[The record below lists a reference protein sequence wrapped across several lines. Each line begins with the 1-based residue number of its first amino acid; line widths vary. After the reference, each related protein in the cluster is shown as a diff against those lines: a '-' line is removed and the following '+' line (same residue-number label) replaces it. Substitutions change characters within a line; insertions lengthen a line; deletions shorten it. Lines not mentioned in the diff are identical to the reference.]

1 MDFFPS
7 PPSSPRQLYID
18 DKVVCGSCDKVLS
31 SDWFCSD
38 CHTKCTI
45 CNRFLSPHEH
55 CSRCWSFNTLQN
67 LYIRKPNLHL
77 LIPCHSYCTTTNSA
91 TDSNSN
97 GNNGNSNNITSS
109 PNPSPST
116 SHETNYG
123 S

>member
-1 MDFFPS
+1 MTK
-7 PPSSPRQLYID
+7 LYAALVTRFSLQTGSALTATQNALYATAFLAHMNI
-18 DKVVCGSCDKVLS
+18 VVGA
-31 SDWFCSD
+31 
-38 CHTKCTI
+38 
-45 CNRFLSPHEH
+45 
-55 CSRCWSFNTLQN
+55 
-67 LYIRKPNLHL
+67 
-77 LIPCHSYCTTTNSA
+77 A